1 MQNNNS
7 VFSIL
12 LIHKVG
18 KMSESVCAR
27 VRGVATNNISCT
39 LTPLKFSRVVGLEGW
54 PLTRHE
60 ELSRCA
66 TIYGFIIDLDLFEI
80 QNSVAYVHT

>member
-18 KMSESVCAR
+18 KMSECVCAR
-27 VRGVATNNISCT
+27 MRGVATNNISCT

-54 PLTRHE
+54 PLPRHE
-60 ELSRCA
+60 DLSRSA
-66 TIYGFIIDLDLFEI
+66 TIYGFIIELDLIEI
-80 QNSVAYVHT
+80 QILAVYVHT